1 MDWSGVRALVFDM
14 DGTLLNTE
22 QVIVQSASQV
32 LQALGHA
39 PLPAGYRMPNMF
51 GTAADLMADVL
62 LEQGLP
68 LPPGGH
74 AQVGQLF
81 EQFYTQQPAGAA
93 PLYDGVL
100 AWLQQARAQGYKL
113 GVCTNKQH
121 ALALVGLEAAGIL
134 SLFDTV
140 TGRDTYGVA
149 KPAAEPLL
157 GTLQALGVAPSHA
170 VFFGDTHADAACAQ
184 AAGVRFAW
192 FSSGFGTE
200 QVRSYPQMLAFA
212 DYRELPPVLP
222 KSAQG
227 QATPVV

>member
-1 MDWSGVRALVFDM
+1 MDWTGVRAMVFDM

-32 LQALGHA
+32 LQALGHEA
-39 PLPAGYRMPNMF
+39 LPAGYRMPNMF

-62 LEQGLP
+62 RERRLP
-68 LPPGGH
+68 LPQGVH
-74 AQVGQLF
+74 AELGELF
-81 EQFYTQQPAGAA
+81 ERFYAQQPAGAA

-100 AWLQQARAQGYKL
+100 QWLQAAKAQGLKL

-121 ALALVGLEAAGIL
+121 ALALKGLEAAGIL

-149 KPAAEPLL
+149 KPAAETLW
-157 GTLQALGVAPSHA
+157 GTLRALGVAASDA

-192 FSSGFGTE
+192 FSCGFGTE
-200 QVRSYPQMLAFA
+200 KVRAYPQVLAFA
-212 DYRELPPVLP
+212 DY
-222 KSAQG
+222 AQLH
-227 QATPVV
+227 ALNPLAPAHAA